1 MKPVALA
8 KKIEALARIERA
20 GLDELLAMAR
30 AEFGEVGFEKASAGG
45 ETLEI
50 LQIQDM
56 PAYLDRLAAQTAPGT
71 IVELPFWAK
80 VWPACLVLA
89 SFLARLP
96 LPAGAVQLE
105 IGAGA
110 GLCGLM
116 TAKCGAHVVISDADP
131 HALLFARAAILKN
144 GLADRASTVLADF
157 TRDRLG
163 RRFDRIV
170 GCETFYRDMDYGPV
184 VDFLLAHLAPGP
196 DSEVVLCQDKGRKGL
211 SFFAKARERFRVLMK
226 EIPYSGE
233 GPGEKSSVV
242 LYRLGVL

>member
-45 ETLEI
+45 ETIEI
-50 LQIQDM
+50 LQVLDM
-56 PAYLDRLAAQTAPGT
+56 PAYLDRLAARSGSGRIA
-71 IVELPFWAK
+71 ELPFWAK
-80 VWPACLVLA
+80 VWPASLILGA
-89 SFLARLP
+89 FLARAP
-96 LPAGAVQLE
+96 LPDGAELLE
-105 IGAGA
+105 IGAGV
-110 GLCGLM
+110 GLYGLLA
-116 TAKCGAHVVISDADP
+116 AKRGARVLITDADP

-157 TRDRLG
+157 TTDRLG
-163 RRFDRIV
+163 RRFDCIV
-170 GCETFYRDMDYGPV
+170 GCETFYRDMDYDPV
-184 VDFLLAHLAPGP
+184 VGFLLDHLKPGP
-196 DSEVVLCQDKGRKGL
+196 DCEVVLCQDKSRKGL
-211 SFFAKARERFRVLMK
+211 AFFAKARERFRVLMK

-233 GPGEKSSVV
+233 RPGEKSSVV